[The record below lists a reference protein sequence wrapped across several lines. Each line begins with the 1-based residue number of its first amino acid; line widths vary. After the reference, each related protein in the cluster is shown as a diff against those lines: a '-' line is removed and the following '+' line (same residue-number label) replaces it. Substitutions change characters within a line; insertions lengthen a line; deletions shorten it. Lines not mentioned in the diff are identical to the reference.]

1 MAKAWVHA
9 ASSAKK
15 FGGSPEDYLPLH
27 ELMDSSKKVIA
38 DNRHRIL
45 THHSWFIAEI
55 IPRIFGKTAVN
66 SDGRTY
72 CPADVAEQHVL
83 EDYAMR
89 FIPTPQDFIQG
100 WMEMDDWMQN
110 GRGGANPPSA
120 EKLYRRTVSAEDGKK
135 YVLMD

>member
-1 MAKAWVHA
+1 MAKAWIHA

-15 FGGSPEDYLPLH
+15 FGGVPDDYMPLH

-45 THHSWFIAEI
+45 THQSWFIAEI

-66 SDGRTY
+66 SEGRVY

-83 EDYAMR
+83 EDFAMA
-89 FIPTPQDFIQG
+89 FIPTPQDFVQG
-100 WMEMDDWMQN
+100 MPMEGWMQN
-110 GRGGANPPSA
+110 GSRGSLPPSA
-120 EKLYRRTVSAEDGKK
+120 TNLYKGKAGTITYELK
-135 YVLMD
+135 D